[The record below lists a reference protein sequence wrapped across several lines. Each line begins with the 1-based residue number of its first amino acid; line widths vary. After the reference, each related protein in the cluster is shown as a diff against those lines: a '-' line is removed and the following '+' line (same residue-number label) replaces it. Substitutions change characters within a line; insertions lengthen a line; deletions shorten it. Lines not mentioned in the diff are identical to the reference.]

1 MQNNKLNRII
11 HYSLAFFWI
20 YQGLI
25 PKLLFI
31 SPEEIAVWQWLG
43 LSEAYARLA
52 GQCSGIVEMIF
63 GLSFIFIRHAYLHY
77 LNILGLIGLFVLI
90 AWIMP
95 HSLITAFNPV
105 VMNGAMIS
113 LSLIYL
119 HLRTEQHQKT

>member
-31 SPEEIAVWQWLG
+31 SLEEIAVWQWLG

-63 GLSFIFIRHAYLHY
+63 GLSFIFIRHA
-77 LNILGLIGLFVLI
+77 
-90 AWIMP
+90 
-95 HSLITAFNPV
+95 
-105 VMNGAMIS
+105 
-113 LSLIYL
+113 
-119 HLRTEQHQKT
+119 